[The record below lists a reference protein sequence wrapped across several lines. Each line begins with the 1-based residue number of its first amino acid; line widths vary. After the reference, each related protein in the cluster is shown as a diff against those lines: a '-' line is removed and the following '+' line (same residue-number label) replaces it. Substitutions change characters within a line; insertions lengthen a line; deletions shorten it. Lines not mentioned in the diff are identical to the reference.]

1 MLVFMLVFMRDP
13 DINIED
19 EVETEDEQNLDDA
32 DTPDDSDGS
41 DDIDDIDDLDGLSID
56 DFDDFDSIDE
66 RIGVG
71 IVVVA
76 VMDEYQDE
84 FLRRRLL
91 KHMAYC
97 WHLFIE
103 I

>member
-1 MLVFMLVFMRDP
+1 MLLFMRDP

-19 EVETEDEQNLDDA
+19 EDETEDEQNLDDA

-41 DDIDDIDDLDGLSID
+41 DDVDDLDSLSID

-66 RIGVG
+66 RIGIGV
-71 IVVVA
+71 VVVA